1 MKPYYLVSFFC
12 VIMAFLLVASPCSA
26 DQLIFSNNK
35 KIKGSLCLIGTTYIE
50 FKTDDLGP
58 NTQWIKVPKKDLL
71 CITSEDGKIIYPRD
85 KFDENALNFGK
96 VKIRTHEDKEKYQL
110 RQQENDQA
118 EKLNH
123 SAERNRYKT
132 AALVSL
138 VGGVMAL
145 ILIGV

>member
-1 MKPYYLVSFFC
+1 MKPYYLVRIGSW
-12 VIMAFLLVASPCSA
+12 IMAFLLTASVGFA

-35 KIKGSLCLIGTTYIE
+35 KIKGSLCLIGTTFVE
-50 FKTDDLGP
+50 FKTDELSS
-58 NTQWIKVPKKDLL
+58 NTQWIKVPKKDIL
-71 CITSEDGKIIYPRD
+71 CITDEDGKIIYPRD

-96 VKIRTHEDKEKYQL
+96 VKIRTQADKEKLQM

-118 EKLNH
+118 EKQSN
-123 SAERNRYKT
+123 SAERNKYKT